1 MEQDFNEQQKLPNA
15 VIALV
20 LAILSIIGCC
30 FYGLPGLILAIIAL
44 VLANMDRKKYREN
57 PEMYTNYGLV
67 KTARII
73 SIIALVLSA
82 IVIAII
88 VGTLAYYGF
97 DLESMREAIKEFTE
111 KYEQQQQLN
120 Q

>member
-1 MEQDFNEQQKLPNA
+1 
-15 VIALV
+15 
-20 LAILSIIGCC
+20 
-30 FYGLPGLILAIIAL
+30 
-44 VLANMDRKKYREN
+44 
-57 PEMYTNYGLV
+57 
-67 KTARII
+67 
-73 SIIALVLSA
+73 VLSA